1 MQQTVGKKWRNCF
14 QYIFW
19 LITGTQSLPLLG
31 KATKVMY
38 KCVSRLK
45 LDGKVGKKVQIILY
59 SSNSK
64 FVNGSSKYSIL
75 SLFGITSFTIFL
87 PMLFFWFLAY
97 CVYGGEAVEFCW
109 GYCQF
114 SGQECQ
120 VKVSISQEN
129 VGWRSKRRG
138 KWQEWKWV
146 EPSLKIFWI

>member
-1 MQQTVGKKWRNCF
+1 M
-14 QYIFW
+14 
-19 LITGTQSLPLLG
+19 
-31 KATKVMY
+31 A
-38 KCVSRLK
+38 
-45 LDGKVGKKVQIILY
+45 KVGKKVQIILC

-64 FVNGSSKYSIL
+64 KNFWLVSLSSE
-75 SLFGITSFTIFL
+75 FFFDGN
-87 PMLFFWFLAY
+87 FFWFLAY

-146 EPSLKIFWI
+146 EPIVWKYFGFNFLIRKFLILRIYFYIRILLSLTSNKTDFRCPFRLKKRL